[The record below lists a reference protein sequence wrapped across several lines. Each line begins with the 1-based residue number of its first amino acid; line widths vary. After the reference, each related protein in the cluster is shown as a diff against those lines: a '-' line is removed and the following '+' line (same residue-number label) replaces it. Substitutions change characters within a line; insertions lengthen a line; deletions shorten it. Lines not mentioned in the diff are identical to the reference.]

1 MEKDQRMTAV
11 RPRHA
16 RPART
21 DRPDRRRPRRR
32 PLAIPLAALAAAGAL
47 AAGASPLLAPAP
59 PAAQE
64 PPQQQPGS
72 QGDVTVV
79 LEGRQ
84 RPLIRLA
91 LPEMEGWNRVGGVG
105 EEAGREL
112 DETLRSD
119 LELSRAFEIQG
130 PWAFQAIELTGDRA
144 RDFEQYR
151 SLGNEVIVLGSLRAE
166 PGGRIAFEGRVYDL
180 GSGKAI
186 LGKRYRGEP
195 SAARRIAHTFA
206 DEVLQYVAG
215 LRGIAMTSIAFAST
229 RSGAKEIWA
238 MDYDGA
244 NPRPVTGHKS
254 TSLSP
259 DWAPGNARLA
269 YTSFVGGPPGVYV
282 ADLGSGRKTPVATDG
297 DQNISPSFS
306 PDGRRVVFSRALG
319 PNPEIYVA
327 DVGGGNL
334 RQLTHSQ
341 AIDTNP
347 AWSPTGREIAFTSSR
362 GGNPHIYLMD
372 ADGSNLRRISFE
384 GDYNDGAA
392 WSPEGDALVYA
403 SRRGGRFEIA
413 RTELA
418 TGETRA
424 LTSGEG
430 SNESPSFAPDGRKIA
445 YTSTRSGSPQV
456 WVMDADGSNP
466 HQLTREGRNETPAW
480 SGFAR

>member
-1 MEKDQRMTAV
+1 MTA
-11 RPRHA
+11 A
-16 RPART
+16 RPLPRAC
-21 DRPDRRRPRRR
+21 RRR
-32 PLAIPLAALAAAGAL
+32 PLRPPAAALLLATL
-47 AAGASPLLAPAP
+47 AAGAALAGAAPGPAPAAP

-64 PPQQQPGS
+64 PPQQQPPEES
-72 QGDVTVV
+72 QGDVTLV

-91 LPEMEGWNRVGGVG
+91 FPEIEGHDRLAGAAAA
-105 EEAGREL
+105 AGREL
-112 DETLRSD
+112 DATLRND
-119 LELSRAFEIQG
+119 LEVSRAFEIQG
-130 PWAFQAIELTGDRA
+130 PWAFTVLALTGERA

-151 SLGNEVIVLGSLRAE
+151 ALGNQVIVLGALKPEA
-166 PGGRIAFEGRVYDL
+166 GDRITFEGRVYEL
-180 GSGKAI
+180 ASGKAV
-186 LGKRYRGEP
+186 LGKRYRGDA

-206 DEVLQYVAG
+206 DEVVQYVAG
-215 LRGIAMTSIAFAST
+215 LRGIAMTSLAFAST
-229 RSGAKEIWA
+229 RSGAKEIWV

-259 DWAPGNARLA
+259 EWAPGNGRLA
-269 YTSFVGGPPGVYV
+269 YTSFVGGPPGVYL
-282 ADLGSGRKTPVATDG
+282 ADLGSGRKSPLAIDG

-306 PDGRRVVFSRALG
+306 PDGRRVAFSRALG
-319 PNPEIYVA
+319 ANPEIFVA
-327 DVGGGNL
+327 DAGGGNL

-347 AWSPTGREIAFTSSR
+347 AWSPSGREIAFTSSR

-424 LTSGEG
+424 LTAGGG
-430 SNESPSFAPDGRKIA
+430 SNEGPCFAPDGRKIA
-445 YTSTRSGSPQV
+445 YTSTRSGTPQI
-456 WVMDADGSNP
+456 WIMDANGSNP
-466 HQLTREGRNETPAW
+466 IQLTREGRNETPAW

>member
-1 MEKDQRMTAV
+1 MTAV
-11 RPRHA
+11 RPRSPRIA
-16 RPART
+16 RGRS
-21 DRPDRRRPRRR
+21 
-32 PLAIPLAALAAAGAL
+32 LATPLAALATATAL
-47 AAGASPLLAPAP
+47 AAGAALLLAPAA
-59 PAAQE
+59 PAAAQD
-64 PPQQQPGS
+64 PPQQQPPGS
-72 QGDVTVV
+72 QGDVTLV

-91 LPEMEGWNRVGGVG
+91 FPEIEGYDRLGGVG
-105 EEAGREL
+105 ETAGREL
-112 DETLRSD
+112 DETLRND

-130 PWAFQAIELTGDRA
+130 PWAFQALEPTGDRA

-180 GSGKAI
+180 ASGKAI

-259 DWAPGNARLA
+259 DWAPGNGRLA

-319 PNPEIYVA
+319 ANPEIFVA
-327 DVGGGNL
+327 DAGGGNL

-424 LTSGEG
+424 LTSGAG
-430 SNESPSFAPDGRKIA
+430 SNESPCFAPDGRKIA
-445 YTSTRSGSPQV
+445 YTSTKSGSPQV
-456 WVMDADGSNP
+456 WVMDADGANP
-466 HQLTREGRNETPAW
+466 RQLTREGRNETPAW

>member
-1 MEKDQRMTAV
+1 MD
-11 RPRHA
+11 
-16 RPART
+16 
-21 DRPDRRRPRRR
+21 
-32 PLAIPLAALAAAGAL
+32 
-47 AAGASPLLAPAP
+47 
-59 PAAQE
+59 
-64 PPQQQPGS
+64 
-72 QGDVTVV
+72 
-79 LEGRQ
+79 
-84 RPLIRLA
+84 
-91 LPEMEGWNRVGGVG
+91 GWNRVGGVG

-112 DETLRSD
+112 DETVRND

-130 PWAFQAIELTGDRA
+130 PWAFQGLEFSGDRA

-180 GSGKAI
+180 ASGKAI

-259 DWAPGNARLA
+259 DWGPGNGRLA
-269 YTSFVGGPPGVYV
+269 YTSFVGGPPGGYI
-282 ADLGSGRKTPVATDG
+282 ADLGTGRKSPVAIDG

-319 PNPEIYVA
+319 ANPEIFVA

-347 AWSPTGREIAFTSSR
+347 AWSPTGGEIAFTSSR

-392 WSPEGDALVYA
+392 WSPAGDALVYA

-424 LTSGEG
+424 LTSGSG
-430 SNESPSFAPDGRKIA
+430 SNESPCFAPDGRKVA

-456 WVMDADGSNP
+456 WVMDADGANP
-466 HQLTREGRNETPAW
+466 RQLTREGRNETPAW
-480 SGFAR
+480 SRFAP